1 MARCSPIWA
10 TCAAGHQRIALSSA
24 SSMQSWPGYS
34 SSLDFVPD
42 FFLNSSFL
50 TLNFLFLTSDFL
62 TGSAESESK
71 SPDQH
76 RVRAAPG
83 LEAREQ
89 GDHEK
94 QAFLSCRARLVTPKA
109 CA

>member
-1 MARCSPIWA
+1 MVRCSPIPD
-10 TCAAGHQRIALSSA
+10 TCKADRQRIALSNA
-24 SSMQSWPGYS
+24 SSMQSWTGYG
-34 SSLDFVPD
+34 SSLDFAPD

-62 TGSAESESK
+62 TESAESESK
-71 SPDQH
+71 SPDRH
-76 RVRAAPG
+76 RLRAAPG